1 MGTQSRNPPLRSNT
15 PRSLDLKRW
24 TNDIDPA
31 TIPDAV
37 LKTERAR
44 RNALKR
50 ESYSGGMYWKQH
62 NPDTPRC
69 RCLKCMELRG
79 KRITR

>member
-1 MGTQSRNPPLRSNT
+1 MKS
-15 PRSLDLKRW
+15 W
-24 TNDIDPA
+24 NDSIDPS

-44 RNALKR
+44 RNAAKR
-50 ESYSGGMYWKQH
+50 TSYSGGILWKQH

-69 RCLKCMELRG
+69 RCATCTGRRE
-79 KRITR
+79 KRASAD